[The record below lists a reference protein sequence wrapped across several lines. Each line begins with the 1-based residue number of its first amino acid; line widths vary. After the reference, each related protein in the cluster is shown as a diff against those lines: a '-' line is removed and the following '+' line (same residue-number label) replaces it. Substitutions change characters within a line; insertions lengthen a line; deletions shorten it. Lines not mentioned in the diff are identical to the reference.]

1 MNAAAAN
8 LLSHPRA
15 AGETVPKL
23 RRSPEE
29 VAAAVMQDLS
39 LRLCDAQE
47 KLTKEE
53 LLLQK
58 GPTPTKQ
65 LKVDAAK
72 AKVDA
77 IQQKLGA
84 AQQKYIAA
92 RLKSVAKEE
101 ADTVDAEAQE
111 MCLAACHEAR
121 RIAVDELLRRLGRLH
136 ESDSEIVCLAKRGR
150 WHGPNEL

>member
-101 ADTVDAEAQE
+101 AA
-111 MCLAACHEAR
+111 
-121 RIAVDELLRRLGRLH
+121 
-136 ESDSEIVCLAKRGR
+136 LAKRQKLLDTAALKAGLR
-150 WHGPNEL
+150 CGPRIDLLLHSVCFNRAGLPGGAEGFAFSLLT

>member
-1 MNAAAAN
+1 
-8 LLSHPRA
+8 
-15 AGETVPKL
+15 
-23 RRSPEE
+23 
-29 VAAAVMQDLS
+29 MQSLS
-39 LRLCDAQE
+39 LRLCEAQE
-47 KLTKEE
+47 NLTQAQ

-92 RLKSVAKEE
+92 RMKSVAKE
-101 ADTVDAEAQE
+101 
-111 MCLAACHEAR
+111 
-121 RIAVDELLRRLGRLH
+121 
-136 ESDSEIVCLAKRGR
+136 
-150 WHGPNEL
+150 